1 MPNHSKFKKLMRL
14 TLIGLAFFS
23 CLINSH
29 FSFADTEEDGRFW
42 FSIYTQG
49 ALPKE
54 KWFWS
59 LDIHPRLREEGSHFD
74 TLILRPALF
83 YKISPK
89 TSAWLGYDTIKNHP
103 QSQASFQENRLW
115 EQVMHQFEPFSGL
128 TLTVR
133 TRFEQRDRENYSDIA
148 HRLRQM
154 VRATSPSSLHQQLS
168 WVIWDELFINLN
180 QTDWGVMRGTDQNRL
195 FLGANWKFDELSNLE
210 VGYIN
215 QYVNGKTI
223 DRENHILS
231 STIRF
236 NF

>member
-1 MPNHSKFKKLMRL
+1 MFLRL
-14 TLIGLAFFS
+14 IAFLILATLIS
-23 CLINSH
+23 CKNAI
-29 FSFADTEEDGRFW
+29 AETIEDGRYW
-42 FSIYTQG
+42 FSLYTQG
-49 ALPKE
+49 PLPKE
-54 KWFWS
+54 NFYWS
-59 LDIHPRLREEGSHFD
+59 LDIHPRWREEGRHFD
-74 TLILRPALF
+74 TLILRPSLI
-83 YKISPK
+83 YKITPK
-89 TSAWLGYDTIKNHP
+89 TSIWTGYDIINNHP
-103 QSQASFQENRLW
+103 AGQSSFQENRLW
-115 EQVMHQFEPFSGL
+115 EQVMHQFEPFGGL

-133 TRFEQRDRENYSDIA
+133 TRFEQRDRVDYSDIA

-154 VRATSPSSLHQQLS
+154 VRATTPSSLHQQLS
-168 WVIWDELFINLN
+168 WVVWDELFINLN

>member
-1 MPNHSKFKKLMRL
+1 MFLRL
-14 TLIGLAFFS
+14 IAFLILATLIS
-23 CLINSH
+23 CKNAI
-29 FSFADTEEDGRFW
+29 AETIEDGRYW
-42 FSIYTQG
+42 FSLYSQG
-49 ALPKE
+49 PLPKE
-54 KWFWS
+54 NFYWS
-59 LDIHPRLREEGSHFD
+59 LDIHPRWREEGRNFD
-74 TLILRPALF
+74 TLILRPSLI
-83 YKISPK
+83 YKITPK
-89 TSAWLGYDTIKNHP
+89 TSIWTGYDTINNHP
-103 QSQASFQENRLW
+103 AGQSSFQENRLW
-115 EQVMHQFEPFSGL
+115 EQVMHQFETFGGL

-133 TRFEQRDRENYSDIA
+133 TRFEQRDREDYSDIA

-154 VRATSPSSLHQQLS
+154 VRATTPSSLHQQLS

>member
-1 MPNHSKFKKLMRL
+1 MFLRL
-14 TLIGLAFFS
+14 IAFLILATLIS
-23 CLINSH
+23 CKNAI
-29 FSFADTEEDGRFW
+29 AETIEDGRYW
-42 FSIYTQG
+42 FSLYTQG
-49 ALPKE
+49 PLPKE
-54 KWFWS
+54 NFYWS
-59 LDIHPRLREEGSHFD
+59 LDIHPRWREEGRHFD
-74 TLILRPALF
+74 TLILRPSLI
-83 YKISPK
+83 YKITPK
-89 TSAWLGYDTIKNHP
+89 TSIWTGYDTINNHP
-103 QSQASFQENRLW
+103 AGQSSFQENRLW
-115 EQVMHQFEPFSGL
+115 EQVMHQFEPFGAL

-133 TRFEQRDRENYSDIA
+133 TRFEQRDREDYSDIA

-154 VRATSPSSLHQQLS
+154 VRATTPSSLHQQLS

>member
-1 MPNHSKFKKLMRL
+1 MFLRL
-14 TLIGLAFFS
+14 IAFLILATLIS
-23 CLINSH
+23 CKNAI
-29 FSFADTEEDGRFW
+29 AETIEDGRYW
-42 FSIYTQG
+42 FSLYTQG
-49 ALPKE
+49 PLPKE
-54 KWFWS
+54 NFYWS
-59 LDIHPRLREEGSHFD
+59 LDIHPRWREEGRNFD
-74 TLILRPALF
+74 TLILRPSLI
-83 YKISPK
+83 YKITPK
-89 TSAWLGYDTIKNHP
+89 TSIWTGYDTINNHP
-103 QSQASFQENRLW
+103 AGQSSFQENRLW
-115 EQVMHQFEPFSGL
+115 EQVMHQFEPFGAL

-133 TRFEQRDRENYSDIA
+133 TRFEQRDREDYSDIA

-154 VRATSPSSLHQQLS
+154 VRATTPSSLHQQLS
-168 WVIWDELFINLN
+168 WVVWDELFINLN

>member
-1 MPNHSKFKKLMRL
+1 MFLRL
-14 TLIGLAFFS
+14 IAFLILATLIS
-23 CLINSH
+23 CKNAI
-29 FSFADTEEDGRFW
+29 AETIEDGRYW
-42 FSIYTQG
+42 FSLYSQG
-49 ALPKE
+49 PLPKE
-54 KWFWS
+54 NFYWS
-59 LDIHPRLREEGSHFD
+59 LDIHPRWREEGRNFD
-74 TLILRPALF
+74 TLILRPSLI
-83 YKISPK
+83 YKITPK
-89 TSAWLGYDTIKNHP
+89 TSIWTGYDTINNHP
-103 QSQASFQENRLW
+103 AGQSSFQENRLW
-115 EQVMHQFEPFSGL
+115 EQVMHQFEPFGAL

-133 TRFEQRDRENYSDIA
+133 TRFEQRDREDYSDIA

-154 VRATSPSSLHQQLS
+154 VRATTPSSLHQQLS

-223 DRENHILS
+223 DRENHIIS

>member
-1 MPNHSKFKKLMRL
+1 MFLRL
-14 TLIGLAFFS
+14 IAFLILATLIS
-23 CLINSH
+23 CKNAI
-29 FSFADTEEDGRFW
+29 AETIEDGRYW
-42 FSIYTQG
+42 FSLYSQG
-49 ALPKE
+49 PLPKE
-54 KWFWS
+54 NFYWS
-59 LDIHPRLREEGSHFD
+59 LDIHPRWREEGRNFD
-74 TLILRPALF
+74 TLILRPSLI
-83 YKISPK
+83 YKITPK
-89 TSAWLGYDTIKNHP
+89 TSIWTGYDTINNHP
-103 QSQASFQENRLW
+103 AGQSSFQENRLW
-115 EQVMHQFEPFSGL
+115 EQVMHQFEPFGAL

-133 TRFEQRDRENYSDIA
+133 TRFEQRDREDYSDIA

-154 VRATSPSSLHQQLS
+154 VRATTPSSLHQQLS
-168 WVIWDELFINLN
+168 WVVWDELFINLN

>member
-1 MPNHSKFKKLMRL
+1 MFLRL
-14 TLIGLAFFS
+14 IAFLILATLIS
-23 CLINSH
+23 CKNAI
-29 FSFADTEEDGRFW
+29 AETIEDGRYW
-42 FSIYTQG
+42 FSLYTQG
-49 ALPKE
+49 PLPKE
-54 KWFWS
+54 NFYWS
-59 LDIHPRLREEGSHFD
+59 LDIHPRWREEGRHFD
-74 TLILRPALF
+74 TLILRPSLI
-83 YKISPK
+83 YKITPK
-89 TSAWLGYDTIKNHP
+89 TSIWTGYDTINNHP
-103 QSQASFQENRLW
+103 AGQSSFQENRLW
-115 EQVMHQFEPFSGL
+115 EQVMHQFETFGGL

-133 TRFEQRDRENYSDIA
+133 TRFEQRDREDYSDIA

-154 VRATSPSSLHQQLS
+154 VRATTPSSLHQQLS

>member
-1 MPNHSKFKKLMRL
+1 MFLRL
-14 TLIGLAFFS
+14 IAFLILATLIS
-23 CLINSH
+23 CKNAI
-29 FSFADTEEDGRFW
+29 AETIEDGRYW
-42 FSIYTQG
+42 FSLYTQG
-49 ALPKE
+49 PLPKE
-54 KWFWS
+54 NFYWS
-59 LDIHPRLREEGSHFD
+59 LDIHPRWREEGRNFD
-74 TLILRPALF
+74 TLILRPSLI
-83 YKISPK
+83 YKITPK
-89 TSAWLGYDTIKNHP
+89 TSIWTGYDTINNHP
-103 QSQASFQENRLW
+103 AGQSSFQENRLW
-115 EQVMHQFEPFSGL
+115 EQVMHQFEQFGAL

-133 TRFEQRDRENYSDIA
+133 TRFEQRDREDYSDIA

-154 VRATSPSSLHQQLS
+154 VRATTPSSLHQQLS

>member
-1 MPNHSKFKKLMRL
+1 MFLRL
-14 TLIGLAFFS
+14 IAFLILATLITCKNA
-23 CLINSH
+23 I
-29 FSFADTEEDGRFW
+29 AETIEDGRYW
-42 FSIYTQG
+42 FSLYTQG
-49 ALPKE
+49 PLPKE
-54 KWFWS
+54 NFYWS
-59 LDIHPRLREEGSHFD
+59 LDIHPRWREEGRHFD
-74 TLILRPALF
+74 TLILRPSLI
-83 YKISPK
+83 YKITPK
-89 TSAWLGYDTIKNHP
+89 TSIWTGYDTINNHP
-103 QSQASFQENRLW
+103 AGQSSFQENRLW
-115 EQVMHQFEPFSGL
+115 EQVMHQFEPFGGL

-133 TRFEQRDRENYSDIA
+133 TRFEQRDREDYSDIA

-154 VRATSPSSLHQQLS
+154 VRATTPSSLHQQLS
-168 WVIWDELFINLN
+168 WVVWDELFINLN

-195 FLGANWKFDELSNLE
+195 FLGANWKFGELSNLE

>member
-1 MPNHSKFKKLMRL
+1 MQNHSNFKKLMRL

-54 KWFWS
+54 NWFWS

-83 YKISPK
+83 YKITRK
-89 TSAWLGYDTIKNHP
+89 TSIWTGYDTINNHP
-103 QSQASFQENRLW
+103 AGQSSFQENRLW
-115 EQVMHQFEPFSGL
+115 EQVMHQFEPFGEL

-133 TRFEQRDRENYSDIA
+133 TRFEQRDREDYSDIA

-154 VRATSPSSLHQQLS
+154 VRATTPSSLHQQLS

-180 QTDWGVMRGTDQNRL
+180 QTDWGVIRGTDQNRL

>member
-1 MPNHSKFKKLMRL
+1 MFLRL
-14 TLIGLAFFS
+14 IAFLILATLIS
-23 CLINSH
+23 CKNAI
-29 FSFADTEEDGRFW
+29 AETIEDGRYW
-42 FSIYTQG
+42 FSLYSQG
-49 ALPKE
+49 PLPKE
-54 KWFWS
+54 NFYWS
-59 LDIHPRLREEGSHFD
+59 LDIHPRWREEGRNFD
-74 TLILRPALF
+74 TLILRPSLI
-83 YKISPK
+83 YKITPK
-89 TSAWLGYDTIKNHP
+89 TSIWTGYDTINNHP
-103 QSQASFQENRLW
+103 AGQSSFQENRLW
-115 EQVMHQFEPFSGL
+115 EQVMHQFEPFGAL

-133 TRFEQRDRENYSDIA
+133 TRFEQRDREDYSDIA

-154 VRATSPSSLHQQLS
+154 VRATTPSSLHQQLS

>member
-1 MPNHSKFKKLMRL
+1 MFLRL
-14 TLIGLAFFS
+14 IAFLILATLIS
-23 CLINSH
+23 CKNAI
-29 FSFADTEEDGRFW
+29 AETIEDGRYW
-42 FSIYTQG
+42 FSLYTQG
-49 ALPKE
+49 PLPKE
-54 KWFWS
+54 NFYWS
-59 LDIHPRLREEGSHFD
+59 LDIHPRWREEGRNFD
-74 TLILRPALF
+74 TLILRPSLI
-83 YKISPK
+83 YKITPK
-89 TSAWLGYDTIKNHP
+89 TSIWTGYDTINNHP
-103 QSQASFQENRLW
+103 AGQSSFQENRLW
-115 EQVMHQFEPFSGL
+115 EQVMHQFEPFGGL

-133 TRFEQRDRENYSDIA
+133 TRFEQRDREDYSDIA

-154 VRATSPSSLHQQLS
+154 VRATTPSSLHQQLS

>member
-1 MPNHSKFKKLMRL
+1 MFLRL
-14 TLIGLAFFS
+14 IAFLILATLIS
-23 CLINSH
+23 CKNAI
-29 FSFADTEEDGRFW
+29 AETIEDGRYW
-42 FSIYTQG
+42 FSLYTQG
-49 ALPKE
+49 PLPKE
-54 KWFWS
+54 NFYWS
-59 LDIHPRLREEGSHFD
+59 LDIHPRWREEGRNFD
-74 TLILRPALF
+74 TLILRPSLI
-83 YKISPK
+83 YKITPK
-89 TSAWLGYDTIKNHP
+89 TSIWTGYDTINNHP
-103 QSQASFQENRLW
+103 AGQSSFQENRLW
-115 EQVMHQFEPFSGL
+115 EQVMHQFEPFGAL

-133 TRFEQRDRENYSDIA
+133 TRFEQRDREDYSDIA

-154 VRATSPSSLHQQLS
+154 VRATTPSSLHQQLS
-168 WVIWDELFINLN
+168 WVVWDELFINLN

-195 FLGANWKFDELSNLE
+195 FLGANWKFDDLSNLE

>member
-1 MPNHSKFKKLMRL
+1 MFLRL
-14 TLIGLAFFS
+14 IAFLILATLIS
-23 CLINSH
+23 CKNAI
-29 FSFADTEEDGRFW
+29 AETIEDGRYW
-42 FSIYTQG
+42 FSLYSQG
-49 ALPKE
+49 PLPKE
-54 KWFWS
+54 NFYWS
-59 LDIHPRLREEGSHFD
+59 LDIHPRWREEGRNFD
-74 TLILRPALF
+74 TLILRPSLI
-83 YKISPK
+83 YKITPK
-89 TSAWLGYDTIKNHP
+89 TSIWTGYDTINNHP
-103 QSQASFQENRLW
+103 AGQSSFQENRLW
-115 EQVMHQFEPFSGL
+115 EQVMHQFEPFGAL

-133 TRFEQRDRENYSDIA
+133 TRFEQRDREDYSDIA

-154 VRATSPSSLHQQLS
+154 VRATTPSSLHQQLS
-168 WVIWDELFINLN
+168 WVVWNELFINLN

>member
-1 MPNHSKFKKLMRL
+1 MFLRL
-14 TLIGLAFFS
+14 IAFLILATLIS
-23 CLINSH
+23 CKNAI
-29 FSFADTEEDGRFW
+29 AETIEDGRYW
-42 FSIYTQG
+42 FSLYTQG
-49 ALPKE
+49 PLPKE
-54 KWFWS
+54 NFYWS
-59 LDIHPRLREEGSHFD
+59 LDIHPRWREEGRHFD
-74 TLILRPALF
+74 TLILRPSLF

-89 TSAWLGYDTIKNHP
+89 TSVWLGYDTIKNHP

-115 EQVMHQFEPFSGL
+115 EQVMHQFEPFGAL

-133 TRFEQRDRENYSDIA
+133 TRFEQRDREDYSDIA

-154 VRATSPSSLHQQLS
+154 VRATTPSSLHQQLS
-168 WVIWDELFINLN
+168 WVVWDELFINLN

>member
-1 MPNHSKFKKLMRL
+1 MFLRL
-14 TLIGLAFFS
+14 IAFLILATLIS
-23 CLINSH
+23 CKNAI
-29 FSFADTEEDGRFW
+29 AETIEDGRYW
-42 FSIYTQG
+42 FSLYTQG
-49 ALPKE
+49 PLPKE
-54 KWFWS
+54 NFYWS
-59 LDIHPRLREEGSHFD
+59 LDIHPRWREEGRHFD
-74 TLILRPALF
+74 TLILRPSLI
-83 YKISPK
+83 YKITPK
-89 TSAWLGYDTIKNHP
+89 TSIWTGYDTINNHP
-103 QSQASFQENRLW
+103 AGQSSFQENRLW
-115 EQVMHQFEPFSGL
+115 EQVMHQFEPFGGL

-133 TRFEQRDRENYSDIA
+133 TRFEQRDREDYSDIA

-154 VRATSPSSLHQQLS
+154 VRATTPSSLHQQLS